1 MKNLLL
7 CLVVGLSIGISA
19 QENDIIVDEGGVE
32 SALILVTKET
42 NVPVCRLSGEVRMNP
57 EFIQDMLPERVN
69 VADEIN
75 IEEIRICQEE
85 DISDAIDEEM
95 LIGGVPA
102 GGSGFLSALGRVA
115 GIGSVLGCLSGLL
128 ESEWLLK
135 KIEESSMKDF
145 LHDDASLIMFL
156 VAGISVGRE
165 IPLTFG
171 LIRVIG
177 GITIGGAAVFLNN
190 RLCSGF

>member
-19 QENDIIVDEGGVE
+19 QENDIIADEGGVE

-57 EFIQDMLPERVN
+57 EFIQDMLPERIN
-69 VADEIN
+69 AADEIN

-102 GGSGFLSALGRVA
+102 GGSIPVALGSVA
-115 GIGSVLGCLSGLL
+115 VLGSLFGCLSGIFK
-128 ESEWLLK
+128 SEWLSK
-135 KIEESSMKDF
+135 RIEDERRREF
-145 LHDDASLIMFL
+145 FGDDASLVGI
-156 VAGISVGRE
+156 VIAGITAGRAIPTTLGFMGAVGSTVMGGVV
-165 IPLTFG
+165 ILLT
-171 LIRVIG
+171 
-177 GITIGGAAVFLNN
+177 ND
-190 RLCSGF
+190 LCSRL